1 MFVGVCRLT
10 FHLPGNN
17 SLKGK
22 RRVVTR
28 LVERT
33 RAKFN
38 AAVSEVA
45 QNDVH
50 RSAVI
55 GVAVVGNEGGHVDAM
70 LGRIAGFMEGLGLA
84 PLLNKETEVIPLGGD
99 IGGYG
104 EQARELDEYST
115 FGEEEEW

>member
-1 MFVGVCRLT
+1 MFIGVCRMT

-22 RRVVTR
+22 RKVVTR

-50 RSAVI
+50 RRAVI
-55 GVAVVGNEGGHVDAM
+55 GVAVVGNEGSHVDAM

-84 PLLNKETEVIPLGGD
+84 PLLNVETEVIPLGGD

-104 EQARELDEYST
+104 KANGELDAYST
-115 FGEEEEW
+115 PGEEEW